1 MAGLSHCSPC
11 AGSQAAMMEKEAR
24 RISERQEQRVAALTA
39 DMLKMYE
46 DCKRTGAIV
55 EVSAASDRGR
65 LCRSTNDLFDVD
77 VPRTRGA
84 AHRIRVG
91 RTRSRS
97 ASPSSEASPSRETRE
112 GAKDGRRFHTG
123 RSKASSTFR
132 THSRSA
138 SPSECRSKELARAK
152 TFSLKD
158 LIRGK
163 EQRRDLVEKDH
174 SHRGAQRLGLRWID
188 VGHFRPAHG
197 TELSCDLLAV
207 ALPRQLEFT
216 PAELG
221 QFKLGELQRDSY
233 VKARN
238 GRFYQPEQERKD
250 NDKGIWDWVRAAY
263 LKFYIPAF
271 RNA

>member
-1 MAGLSHCSPC
+1 M
-11 AGSQAAMMEKEAR
+11 
-24 RISERQEQRVAALTA
+24 TA

-55 EVSAASDRGR
+55 EVSAASDSGR
-65 LCRSTNDLFDVD
+65 LCRSTNDLFDDD
-77 VPRTRGA
+77 VSRTRVA
-84 AHRIRVG
+84 AHIIHRVG

-97 ASPSSEASPSRETRE
+97 ASPSRETRE
-112 GAKDGRRFHTG
+112 GAKDGRRLHRG

-138 SPSECRSKELARAK
+138 SPSEYRSKELARSK
-152 TFSLKD
+152 TFSFRGF
-158 LIRGK
+158 IRGK
-163 EQRRDLVEKDH
+163 EQRRDLVEKEHRD
-174 SHRGAQRLGLRWID
+174 RGALGLRWID

-197 TELSCDLLAV
+197 TELSCDLLAA

-216 PAELG
+216 PAEWG
-221 QFKLGELQRDSY
+221 QFNMGKLQRDSY

-238 GRFYQPEQERKD
+238 GRFYRPEQERKD

-271 RNA
+271 RRSGTRDE